1 MRLKELATALTLA
14 LVLGL
19 GALHAGAQATPTAS
33 RPLELSTFGGLTGT
47 YTGLSNGRNLGITA
61 GVDVGFRT
69 FFGLRP
75 FLEGRGTYPIDG
87 GGIDA
92 QKDALAG
99 IRVSRPVL
107 RNLNVYGDL
116 LYGRGAIKYESGG
129 YPSPSGEYLYIRST
143 SNVFSP
149 GAGVELRLTD
159 HLSALADAQFQH
171 WNTPAVTSGHIWA
184 KALTLGVRYRFNFNR
199 GGWATR

>member
-1 MRLKELATALTLA
+1 MRLKELVTVLT

-19 GALHAGAQATPTAS
+19 SALHAGAQATPTAS
-33 RPLELSTFGGLTGT
+33 RPLELSTFGGITGT
-47 YTGLSNGRNLGITA
+47 YTGLSSGRNLGITA
-61 GVDVGFRT
+61 GVDVGFRP
-69 FFGLRP
+69 FFGIRP

-92 QKDALAG
+92 QKNALG
-99 IRVSRPVL
+99 GVRFSRPVF
-107 RNLNVYGDL
+107 RNIDVYGDI

-129 YPSPSGEYLYIRST
+129 YPSLSGQYLYIRST

-149 GAGVELRLTD
+149 GVGAELHLTD
-159 HLSALADAQFQH
+159 HFSALADAQFQH
-171 WNTPAVTSGHIWA
+171 WNTPATASGHIWA

-199 GGWATR
+199 RGYATR